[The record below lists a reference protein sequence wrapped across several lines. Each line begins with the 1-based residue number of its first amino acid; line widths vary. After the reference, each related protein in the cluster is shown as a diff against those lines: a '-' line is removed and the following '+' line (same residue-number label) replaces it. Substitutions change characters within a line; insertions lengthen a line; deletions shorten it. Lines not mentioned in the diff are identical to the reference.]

1 MKFLAKGFYLLCML
15 VFAAGMSAC
24 SDDNKDGDTPPPPSP
39 LTPDEHKAKL
49 ETVGKDF
56 IAKFNAEDHRTAVE
70 TIDYLVGILE
80 TSGLFGEDDEDVVTP
95 GPDPDYNPMVQMLSS
110 LRSVAKSNSLTG
122 LTTLA
127 AEVDKVGLADY
138 AGVYTYN
145 ESNEDWDKVDA
156 TGKIELNFN
165 NGKACVLALTFEGG
179 KDYVY
184 ENTAVNIPAKM
195 TVSLKVAG
203 SEQIGASVNTSLAD
217 NQKSADVEVKMTLNG
232 GYAWELALNAKS
244 NVITEVYKMSKNGEM
259 LINSSAEIT
268 GQNLTDPNALENSE
282 AEDLLSEGELS
293 VNIMDVVVK
302 GQGDIKAII
311 KGVDAITESSSSK
324 TGAQKEADIYNE
336 YASMALYYSGG
347 SEKVADVKMDIVKDE
362 DDNNVGYDPAPSTG
376 KMEQSANGS
385 TSYEYYYITPVLI
398 FASDGS
404 KYDMETYFSEANF
417 GSLIQSVK
425 TLVNKYAAMV
435 GETVDF

>member
-15 VFAAGMSAC
+15 VFAVGMAAC

-70 TIDYLVGILE
+70 TIDYLIDILE
-80 TSGLFGEDDEDVVTP
+80 TSGLFGEDDEDMPIV
-95 GPDPDYNPMVQMLSS
+95 PDYNPMVQMLSS
-110 LRSVAKSNSLTG
+110 LRSVAKSNSLNG
-122 LTTLA
+122 LTNLA
-127 AEVDKVGLADY
+127 AEVDKVSLADY

-145 ESNEDWDKVDA
+145 ESNEEWDKVDA

-165 NGKACVLALTFEGG
+165 NGKVCVLALTFEGG

-195 TVSLKVAG
+195 TVSLKVDG

-217 NQKSADVEVKMTLNG
+217 NQKSADVAVKMTLNG
-232 GYAWELALNAKS
+232 GYAWDLTLNAKS
-244 NVITEVYKMSKNGEM
+244 NVITEVYKMSKNGET

-268 GQNLTDPNALENSE
+268 GQNLTDPDALENSE

-324 TGAQKEADIYNE
+324 TGAQKEADIYNK

-362 DDNNVGYDPAPSTG
+362 DDNNVGYEPAPSTG
-376 KMEQSANGS
+376 KMEQSVNGS
-385 TSYEYYYITPVLI
+385 TSYEYYYTTPVLI

>member
-15 VFAAGMSAC
+15 VFVAGMSAC

-70 TIDYLVGILE
+70 TIDYLIDILE
-80 TSGLFGEDDEDVVTP
+80 TSGLFGEDDEDMPIV
-95 GPDPDYNPMVQMLSS
+95 PDYNPMVQMLSS
-110 LRSVAKSNSLTG
+110 LRAVAKSNSLTG

-127 AEVDKVGLADY
+127 AEVDKVSLADY

-145 ESNEDWDKVDA
+145 ESNEEWDKVDA

-165 NGKACVLALTFEGG
+165 NGKTCVLALTFEGG

-203 SEQIGASVNTSLAD
+203 SEQIGASVNTNLAD

-244 NVITEVYKMSKNGEM
+244 NVITEVYKMSKNGEI

-268 GQNLTDPNALENSE
+268 GQNLTDPDALESSE

-324 TGAQKEADIYNE
+324 TGAQKEADIYNK

-385 TSYEYYYITPVLI
+385 TSYEYYDTTPVLI

>member
-15 VFAAGMSAC
+15 VFAVGMAAC
-24 SDDNKDGDTPPPPSP
+24 SDDNKDGDTPPPSP

-70 TIDYLVGILE
+70 TIDYLIDILE
-80 TSGLFGEDDEDVVTP
+80 TSGVFGEDDEDVNVPDEP
-95 GPDPDYNPMVQMLSS
+95 GYNPMVQMLSS
-110 LRSVAKSNSLTG
+110 LRSVAKNNSLNG

-145 ESNEDWDKVDA
+145 ESNEEWDKVDA

-217 NQKSADVEVKMTLNG
+217 NQKSADVTVKMTLNG
-232 GYAWELALNAKS
+232 GYAWELALSAKS

-268 GQNLTDPNALENSE
+268 GQNLTDPDALENSE

-302 GQGDIKAII
+302 GQGNIKAII

-324 TGAQKEADIYNE
+324 TGAQKEADIYNK

-362 DDNNVGYDPAPSTG
+362 DDNEVGYEPERPSTG
-376 KMEQSANGS
+376 KKEQSANGS
-385 TSYEYYYITPVLI
+385 TSYEYYYTTPVLI

-417 GSLIQSVK
+417 SSLIQSVK
-425 TLVNKYAAMV
+425 TLVNKYAGMV

>member
-70 TIDYLVGILE
+70 TIDYLIDILE
-80 TSGLFGEDDEDVVTP
+80 TSGLFGEDDEDVVM
-95 GPDPDYNPMVQMLSS
+95 PDPNPGYNPMVQMLSS
-110 LRSVAKSNSLTG
+110 LRAVAKSNSLTG

-127 AEVDKVGLADY
+127 AEVDKVSLADY
-138 AGVYTYN
+138 AGVYTYH
-145 ESNEDWDKVDA
+145 ESNEEWDKVDA

-165 NGKACVLALTFEGG
+165 NETCVLALTFEGG

-268 GQNLTDPNALENSE
+268 GQNLTDPDALESSE

-293 VNIMDVVVK
+293 INIMDVVVK

-324 TGAQKEADIYNE
+324 TGAQKEADIYNK

-385 TSYEYYYITPVLI
+385 TSYEYYDTTPVLI

>member
-1 MKFLAKGFYLLCML
+1 
-15 VFAAGMSAC
+15 
-24 SDDNKDGDTPPPPSP
+24 
-39 LTPDEHKAKL
+39 
-49 ETVGKDF
+49 
-56 IAKFNAEDHRTAVE
+56 
-70 TIDYLVGILE
+70 
-80 TSGLFGEDDEDVVTP
+80 
-95 GPDPDYNPMVQMLSS
+95 
-110 LRSVAKSNSLTG
+110 
-122 LTTLA
+122 
-127 AEVDKVGLADY
+127 
-138 AGVYTYN
+138 
-145 ESNEDWDKVDA
+145 
-156 TGKIELNFN
+156 
-165 NGKACVLALTFEGG
+165 
-179 KDYVY
+179 
-184 ENTAVNIPAKM
+184 
-195 TVSLKVAG
+195 
-203 SEQIGASVNTSLAD
+203 
-217 NQKSADVEVKMTLNG
+217 
-232 GYAWELALNAKS
+232 
-244 NVITEVYKMSKNGEM
+244 MSKNGEI

-268 GQNLTDPNALENSE
+268 GQNLTDPNALESSE

-324 TGAQKEADIYNE
+324 TGAQKEADIYNK

-385 TSYEYYYITPVLI
+385 TSYEYYDTTPVLI

>member
-15 VFAAGMSAC
+15 VFAVGMAAC

-70 TIDYLVGILE
+70 TIDYLIDILE
-80 TSGLFGEDDEDVVTP
+80 TSGLFGEDDEDTP
-95 GPDPDYNPMVQMLSS
+95 IVPDYNPMVQMLSS
-110 LRSVAKSNSLTG
+110 LRSVAKSNSLNG
-122 LTTLA
+122 LTNLA
-127 AEVDKVGLADY
+127 AEVDKVSLADY

-145 ESNEDWDKVDA
+145 ESNEEWDKVDA

-165 NGKACVLALTFEGG
+165 NGKVCVLALTFEGG

-195 TVSLKVAG
+195 TVSLKVDG

-217 NQKSADVEVKMTLNG
+217 NQKSADVAVKMTLNG
-232 GYAWELALNAKS
+232 GYAWDLTLNAKS
-244 NVITEVYKMSKNGEM
+244 NVITEVYKMSKNGET

-268 GQNLTDPNALENSE
+268 GQNLTDPDALENSE

-324 TGAQKEADIYNE
+324 TGAQKEADIYNK

-362 DDNNVGYDPAPSTG
+362 DDNNVGYEPAPSTG
-376 KMEQSANGS
+376 KMEQSVNGS
-385 TSYEYYYITPVLI
+385 TSYEYYYTTPVLI

>member
-15 VFAAGMSAC
+15 VFAVGMAAC

-70 TIDYLVGILE
+70 TIDYLLDILE
-80 TSGLFGEDDEDVVTP
+80 TSGLFGEDDEDAPIV
-95 GPDPDYNPMVQMLSS
+95 PDYNPMVQMLSS
-110 LRSVAKSNSLTG
+110 LRSVAKSNSLNG

-127 AEVDKVGLADY
+127 AEVDKMSLADY

-145 ESNEDWDKVDA
+145 ESDKDWDKVDT
-156 TGKIELNFN
+156 TGRIELIFD

-203 SEQIGASVNTSLAD
+203 SEQIGASVNTSLSD
-217 NQKSADVEVKMTLNG
+217 NQKSADVAVKMTLNG
-232 GYAWELALNAKS
+232 GYAWDLTLNAKS
-244 NVITEVYKMSKNGEM
+244 NVITEVYKMSKNGET

-268 GQNLTDPNALENSE
+268 GQNLTDPDALENSE

-324 TGAQKEADIYNE
+324 TGAQKEADIYNK

-362 DDNNVGYDPAPSTG
+362 DDNNVGYEPAPSTG
-376 KMEQSANGS
+376 KMEQSTNGS
-385 TSYEYYYITPVLI
+385 TSYEYYYTTPVLI